1 MGVPL
6 AGGADASIR
15 HVAGAFTATGAGA
28 WMEARTASSVNVA
41 VYGTFVATV
50 TLECSFDGG
59 TTAIPV
65 SRDALGT
72 PTSLTAP
79 ARIVVQEGEHSV
91 CYRLNCTAWTS
102 GTAAWRLSL

>member
-41 VYGTFVATV
+41 ATV